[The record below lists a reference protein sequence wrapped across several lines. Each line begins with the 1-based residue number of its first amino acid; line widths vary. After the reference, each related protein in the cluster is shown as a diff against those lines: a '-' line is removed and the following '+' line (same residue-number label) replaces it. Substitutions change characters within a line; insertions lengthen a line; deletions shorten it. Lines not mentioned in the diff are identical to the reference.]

1 MKLFLNLQKKLPL
14 VLFSLVS
21 ICVYS
26 QELDPLVDVDL
37 SPLNPDVR
45 DRLQTF
51 KQEVTDYLSRN
62 KFTNEEIVNDVR
74 GKPYKIRC
82 NFNFQFTA
90 AKSVD
95 GYEAKLVVSV
105 QRNIFKTQNFT
116 TLMIIK
122 DDNWEF
128 TYTRGQAFYRDDLK
142 FNSLTSFL
150 DYYAF
155 MIVGLDDDSWEHK
168 LGTARFQ
175 KAQNTTNLALS
186 NTTSK
191 GWNDNT
197 ILKAARNTF
206 PQELLNSK
214 YDDFRK
220 GLWLYH
226 FAGLDSLQYNKR
238 QSLERMAQAIEL
250 IGKTKKSEIRSFIIK
265 SFFDTKYLEIAKTF
279 VDYYDKSIY
288 RRLMDIDPEHSSIYQ
303 DWSTK

>member
-1 MKLFLNLQKKLPL
+1 MKLFLNLQKKILL
-14 VLFSLVS
+14 SLFSFVS
-21 ICVYS
+21 ICIYS

-62 KFTNEEIVNDVR
+62 KFTNEDIVNDVR

-90 AKSVD
+90 AKGVD

-105 QRNIFKTQNFT
+105 QRNIFKTQNYT

-150 DYYAF
+150 DYYVF

-175 KAQNTTNLALS
+175 KAQNTVNLALS
-186 NTTSK
+186 NTSSK

-238 QSLERMAQAIEL
+238 QALERMAQAIEL

-265 SFFDTKYLEIAKTF
+265 SFFDTKNLEIAKTF

-288 RRLMDIDPEHSSIYQ
+288 RRLMDIDPEHSLIYET
-303 DWSTK
+303 WSTK